1 VDSTWWGRDQVKYK
15 VEGQAQLDMDISKHL
30 FVHIPPYTLDINSHG
45 GHGYG
50 IQQRRLQNL
59 RKCQDH
65 MSGTI
70 RLLIQMLFNFNTID
84 ACFLS
89 TGWQIK
95 NNGMFAATCIGT
107 ILLVVLVEFCRRI
120 GREYDNFLTRQF
132 QRQAAH
138 GTLAKTWSSR
148 RAITF
153 RATPLQQLTRSVI
166 HAVTFAGAY
175 ITMLLAMYFNVYVI
189 ICIFIGA
196 GLGKFLCDWMV
207 VTVGLDDMQDKTRK
221 LEETTICCD

>member
-1 VDSTWWGRDQVKYK
+1 
-15 VEGQAQLDMDISKHL
+15 
-30 FVHIPPYTLDINSHG
+30 
-45 GHGYG
+45 
-50 IQQRRLQNL
+50 
-59 RKCQDH
+59 
-65 MSGTI
+65 
-70 RLLIQMLFNFNTID
+70 MLFNFNTID

-107 ILLVVLVEFCRRI
+107 VLLVVLVEFCRRI

-138 GTLAKTWSSR
+138 GTFAKKWERSTV
-148 RAITF
+148 TF
-153 RATPLQQLTRSVI
+153 RATPLQQLTRAII

-207 VTVGLDDMQDKTRK
+207 VTVGLDDVPDRK

>member
-1 VDSTWWGRDQVKYK
+1 
-15 VEGQAQLDMDISKHL
+15 
-30 FVHIPPYTLDINSHG
+30 
-45 GHGYG
+45 
-50 IQQRRLQNL
+50 
-59 RKCQDH
+59 
-65 MSGTI
+65 
-70 RLLIQMLFNFNTID
+70 MLFNFHTID

-132 QRQAAH
+132 ERQAAH
-138 GTLAKTWSSR
+138 GTFAKKCESART
-148 RAITF
+148 AVTF

-207 VTVGLDDMQDKTRK
+207 VTVGIDDVQDETRK
-221 LEETTICCD
+221 LEETRYVVTDD

>member
-1 VDSTWWGRDQVKYK
+1 MEGMDHGSSSSSCK
-15 VEGQAQLDMDISKHL
+15 VS
-30 FVHIPPYTLDINSHG
+30 
-45 GHGYG
+45 
-50 IQQRRLQNL
+50 
-59 RKCQDH
+59 
-65 MSGTI
+65 
-70 RLLIQMLFNFNTID
+70 MLFNFHTID

-132 QRQAAH
+132 ERQAAH
-138 GTLAKTWSSR
+138 GTFAKKFESART
-148 RAITF
+148 AVTF

-207 VTVGLDDMQDKTRK
+207 VTVGIDDVQDETRK

>member
-1 VDSTWWGRDQVKYK
+1 
-15 VEGQAQLDMDISKHL
+15 
-30 FVHIPPYTLDINSHG
+30 
-45 GHGYG
+45 
-50 IQQRRLQNL
+50 
-59 RKCQDH
+59 
-65 MSGTI
+65 
-70 RLLIQMLFNFNTID
+70 MLFNFNTID

-89 TGWQIK
+89 SGWQIK

-107 ILLVVLVEFCRRI
+107 VLLVVLVEFCRRM

-138 GTLAKTWSSR
+138 GTFAKQWQRSSV
-148 RAITF
+148 TF
-153 RATPLQQLTRSVI
+153 RATPLQQLTRAII

-207 VTVGLDDMQDKTRK
+207 VTVGIDDVPDRK
-221 LEETTICCD
+221 VEETTICCD

>member
-1 VDSTWWGRDQVKYK
+1 MAAARAVAKSRWVPRDSEISSGFADQK
-15 VEGQAQLDMDISKHL
+15 V
-30 FVHIPPYTLDINSHG
+30 
-45 GHGYG
+45 
-50 IQQRRLQNL
+50 
-59 RKCQDH
+59 
-65 MSGTI
+65 
-70 RLLIQMLFNFNTID
+70 QMLFNFHTID

-132 QRQAAH
+132 ERQAAH
-138 GTLAKTWSSR
+138 GTFAKKCESART
-148 RAITF
+148 AVTF

-175 ITMLLAMYFNVYVI
+175 ITMLLAMYFNVYLI

-207 VTVGLDDMQDKTRK
+207 VTVGIDDVQDETRK